1 MNLIER
7 LFIPDYSL
15 FTMIAILS
23 IQTAVFVM
31 SNMWLWLIAI
41 PVFIVESWI
50 QYSLFGEYED
60 EDEE

>member
-23 IQTAVFVM
+23 IQTAVFAM
-31 SNMWLWLIAI
+31 GNIWLWLIAI
-41 PVFIVESWI
+41 PVFIFESWI
-50 QYSLFGEYED
+50 QYNLFGEYED